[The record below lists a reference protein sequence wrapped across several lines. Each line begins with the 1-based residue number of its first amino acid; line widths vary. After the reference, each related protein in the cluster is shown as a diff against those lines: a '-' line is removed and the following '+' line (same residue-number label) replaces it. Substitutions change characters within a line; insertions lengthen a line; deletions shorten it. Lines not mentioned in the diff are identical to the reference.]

1 MYVFLWRLFMNF
13 YSSSELRTKQES
25 IWKSLSKDDV
35 VITRNGKPCALIIG
49 IPEGSFDETIRALR
63 QARAIS
69 ALNRMRSN
77 GFMSV
82 EEIDEAV
89 I

>member
-1 MYVFLWRLFMNF
+1 MIF

-35 VITRNGKPCALIIG
+35 VITNEGKPCALMIG
-49 IPEGSFDETIRALR
+49 IPEGRFDETVHTLR
-63 QARAIS
+63 QAKAIS

-82 EEIDEAV
+82 EEIDAVGSEARKS
-89 I
+89 